1 MGVTQ
6 FQLQHSIGRS
16 DLPKMPKIVLRT
28 LLSWADVGQW
38 DLYASNA
45 TIAGYVPCDRRTV
58 QRALRELQEG
68 GWIVALPDS
77 PRSTNRWQIQA
88 DRIVATWPP
97 PARKGRQ
104 KATGGVAA
112 SPPPSGPTPQGGG
125 SEPQGGRQ
133 GATQTNHLPNQ
144 ETSQRKNHT
153 TAADAFIRLVGSDEL
168 LTHPN
173 ATPERLEW
181 VVREARSETNPKRNP
196 GGWAAG
202 AIREG
207 YPVPPRSRESLREER
222 REKREAALATY
233 RAMGREEQ
241 GALKARAL
249 ARYPNLDPE
258 KPDHQISILGAVAK
272 IIMEE
277 PE

>member
-45 TIAGYVPCDRRTV
+45 TIASYVPCDRRTV
-58 QRALRELQEG
+58 QRALRELHEG

-153 TAADAFIRLVGSDEL
+153 TAAAEFVSIVGSDEL
-168 LTHPN
+168 LGDSN
-173 ATPERLEW
+173 ATPERLAW
-181 VVREARSETNPKRNP
+181 VVHEVRTNHSIKNP
-196 GGWAAG
+196 RGFAAE
-202 AIREG
+202 AIRKG
-207 YPVPPRSRESLREER
+207 YGPPAQSGDNPDDRAVLRHEI
-222 REKREAALATY
+222 AQA
-233 RAMGREEQ
+233 
-241 GALKARAL
+241 KARRIGKKA
-249 ARYPNLDPE
+249 
-258 KPDHQISILGAVAK
+258 Q
-272 IIMEE
+272 
-277 PE
+277 